1 MPELPPRSSA
11 SPVVAFRPLAAT
23 TPLVAVPPRKAT
35 PMPLPV
41 QGPFAKTRF
50 RFTSGIPAGETA
62 EVRDDDGNVILN
74 YRSFASVIGIVA
86 ALVSGIVLVAGIAAA
101 TFLILET
108 RMLPGAIVLLLCAA
122 FAVLIA
128 MVVPAT
134 NVTIY
139 DGAAPVLTIVQQ
151 SSLSIPVVTYFV
163 ATNDGKPL
171 ARVRRSVFSRLG
183 RNRWGILPISDDHA
197 IGEASEESLAAAL
210 IRKLLGKF
218 DPRYQ
223 SNLRIRYLDADAGTI
238 ARRPDAAGLRDVLDL
253 HPDTPLDHR
262 VAVALATLV
271 LGSEP

>member
-1 MPELPPRSSA
+1 MPDVPPRSSA
-11 SPVVAFRPLAAT
+11 SPVVAYRPAPVVQ
-23 TPLVAVPPRKAT
+23 PLVAVPPRKAT

-41 QGPFAKTRF
+41 RGPFAETRF
-50 RFTSGIPAGETA
+50 RFTTGVPAGETA
-62 EVRDDDGNVILN
+62 EILDETGKPILH

-86 ALVSGIVLVAGIAAA
+86 ALVSGIVIVAGLAAA
-101 TFLILET
+101 AFLVLEG
-108 RMLPGAIVLLLCAA
+108 RPLPGAIVVLLCAA

-139 DGAAPVLTIVQQ
+139 DGAAPVVTIVQQ
-151 SSLSIPVVTYFV
+151 SSLSIPVVTYFI

-183 RNRWGILPISDDHA
+183 RNRWRILPISDERA
-197 IGEASEESLAAAL
+197 IGDAAEESLAAAI

-218 DPRYQ
+218 DARYQ
-223 SNLRIRYLDADAGTI
+223 SNVNIRYLDTEAGTI
-238 ARRPDAAGLRDVLDL
+238 FRRPDAGGQRDVLDL
-253 HPDTPLDHR
+253 IPETTLDHR
-262 VAVALATLV
+262 VAVSLATLI